1 MCSEPVVLSTVP
13 KRNVIL
19 LVASEHIRRGARID
33 ILGKITE
40 HLSET
45 TGFEHFAQTGCNLEP
60 PFGAHLGGGQ
70 KTTRQSQEHKTPIII
85 VLSQRVLLKFAAAAS
100 PPNAPRFATLLGP
113 RSQNAINIVV
123 WAVPSLEI
131 RQERGS
137 KKGLLC
143 PPPRGTF

>member
-13 KRNVIL
+13 KWSVIL
-19 LVASEHIRRGARID
+19 QVSSEHFCRGDRADTFRKMIA
-33 ILGKITE
+33 KR
-40 HLSET
+40 SET
-45 TGFEHFAQTGCNLEP
+45 TGFKHFAQTGCNLEP

-70 KTTRQSQEHKTPIII
+70 KTTRQSQEHKTPIMI

-123 WAVPSLEI
+123 WAAPSLEI
-131 RQERGS
+131 CQERGS
-137 KKGLLC
+137 KKGLLR